1 MKITKQL
8 LEEMVKE
15 ELIEES
21 LLSWIKER
29 APTIAGILGVVST
42 LGTIGAAGY
51 EGMERL
57 ERETIED
64 SVQELND
71 MDAAQVEDL
80 RSKSLDNDVMDQI
93 WIEYDAQSE
102 LNAAPSGD
110 SWNENKSRLE
120 QFIAEELRKVLKA

>member
-8 LEEMVKE
+8 LEEMIRE
-15 ELIEES
+15 ELIEEGF
-21 LLSWIKER
+21 LSWIKER

-57 ERETIED
+57 EQETIEN
-64 SVQELND
+64 SVQELNS
-71 MDAAQVEDL
+71 MDAEQVEDL
-80 RSKSLDNDVMDQI
+80 RSKSLDNDVMNQV
-93 WIEYDAQSE
+93 WAEYDAQSSE
-102 LNAAPSGD
+102 T
-110 SWNENKSRLE
+110 WNENKSRLE